1 MLKATFR
8 EEYRRF
14 REVLI
19 AERKQARVRQEDLA
33 RALGVSQSMIS
44 NIETGER
51 RLDVVEFIFLVRA
64 IGADPA
70 ALIAGMEQAFP
81 TRRRRKKRRY
91 GRARGVL

>member
-19 AERKQARVRQEDLA
+19 AERKKAVVRQEDLA
-33 RALGVSQSMIS
+33 RALGVSQSIIS

-51 RLDVVEFIFLVRA
+51 RLDVVEFIVFIRA
-64 IGADPA
+64 IGADPREV
-70 ALIAGMEQAFP
+70 ITKIEQAFP
-81 TRRRRKKRRY
+81 R
-91 GRARGVL
+91 

>member
-14 REVLI
+14 REILI
-19 AERKQARVRQEDLA
+19 AERKKAKLRQEDLA
-33 RALGVSQSMIS
+33 RALGVSQSIIS

-64 IGADPA
+64 FGADPA
-70 ALIAGMEQAFP
+70 ALIARMEQAFP
-81 TRRRRKKRRY
+81 TRGRRKKQR
-91 GRARGVL
+91 

>member
-1 MLKATFR
+1 MLKARFR

-19 AERKQARVRQEDLA
+19 AERKKAKLRQEDLA
-33 RALGVSQSMIS
+33 RALGVSQSIVS

-64 IGADPA
+64 FGADPA
-70 ALIAGMEQAFP
+70 ALIARMEQAFP
-81 TRRRRKKRRY
+81 TRRRRKRR
-91 GRARGVL
+91 R

>member
-19 AERKQARVRQEDLA
+19 AERKKAKMRQEDLA
-33 RALGVSQSMIS
+33 RALGVSQSIIS

-51 RLDVVEFIFLVRA
+51 RLDVVEFVFLVRA
-64 IGADPA
+64 FGADPA
-70 ALIAGMEQAFP
+70 ALIARMEQAFP
-81 TRRRRKKRRY
+81 TRRRRRKRR
-91 GRARGVL
+91 